1 MKMKIIFSRYFF
13 LLLFVTQSA
22 LALYI
27 ASQQFD
33 KNAEEYIVLQ
43 EESDVDDSESFDD
56 IFSINDLLVNN
67 INPSD
72 HKAHVSEAQ
81 KSETAY
87 FKLHQNPHEGYSQT
101 SYSPPDNRI

>member
-27 ASQQFD
+27 ANQQFD
-33 KNAEEYIVLQ
+33 KNAKEYIVLQ

-56 IFSINDLLVNN
+56 IFDFNDLLISNSNFTGLNAQVPN
-67 INPSD
+67 D
-72 HKAHVSEAQ
+72 Q
-81 KSETAY
+81 KSKTAY
-87 FKLHQNPHEGYSQT
+87 FRLNQNPLKGYSQT
-101 SYSPPDNRI
+101 SFTPPDIRI